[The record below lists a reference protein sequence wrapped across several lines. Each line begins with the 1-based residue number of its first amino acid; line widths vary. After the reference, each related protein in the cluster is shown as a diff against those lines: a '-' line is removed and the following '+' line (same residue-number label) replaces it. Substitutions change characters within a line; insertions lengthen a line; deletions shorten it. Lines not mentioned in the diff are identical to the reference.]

1 MVGAQDGVLVS
12 ASEGQGF
19 QGLLFRASE
28 FALGL
33 GMLSSTCQ
41 VPVPMVMS

>member
-1 MVGAQDGVLVS
+1 MGAQEGVLVS
-12 ASEGQGF
+12 ASEGQDF